1 MNTRTISII
10 FGVIFILVGIIGFFP
25 NPLVHHGGVFAVNL
39 MHNLVHLITGAAF
52 LVGGLVY
59 GNKSDA
65 WVKVIGVLYLVV
77 AIVGFIPFFYFS
89 ENMLL
94 GLIHINEADKYL
106 HLGLAV
112 VILAAGWLLPPSR
125 EPVAA

>member
-10 FGVIFILVGIIGFFP
+10 FGVTFVLIGIIGFFP
-25 NPLVHHGGVFAVNL
+25 NPLVHHSGVFAVNL
-39 MHNLVHLITGAAF
+39 MHNLVHLLTGAAF

-59 GNKSDA
+59 ADKSDV
-65 WVKVIGVLYLVV
+65 WVKVIGVLYMAV
-77 AIVGFIPFFYFS
+77 AIIGFIPFLYFK

-106 HLGLAV
+106 HIGLAF
-112 VILAAGWLLPPSR
+112 VILGAGWLLPPSR
-125 EPVAA
+125 QAAVA